1 MKDPKKEKHILRKK
15 AVLLQMNDDKFSRQV
30 ENTEQSKKRSLY
42 IPTLKKALST
52 GSFIKSK
59 QPVRWTAILLRVKS
73 GWLR

>member
-15 AVLLQMNDDKFSRQV
+15 AVLLQMNDDKFSRKV

-42 IPTLKKALST
+42 IPTLKKTLST
-52 GSFIKSK
+52 GSSIKSK